1 MKTNITAQV
10 DALWQGQ
17 GVDFAACLD
26 VFPVL
31 EQAKTTPQDP
41 VYHGEGD
48 VWTHTQMVV
57 SELLALADFQAA
69 SESEQRVLFLA
80 ALLHDVA
87 KYRTTVIN
95 EQGRISQPGHS
106 KKGALD
112 ARIVLWELGL
122 PFAERE
128 AVCSLIAVHQVPFFA
143 FEDNRHGHTP
153 QWLCHS
159 LSWQTNI
166 RLLCALAEADMHGR
180 VCADKS
186 QALDNIALLRE
197 LAREEGCEQTP
208 KAFANEHTRLRYF
221 QGHEVYPDFA
231 LQMPQGSRVTLMCG
245 LPASGKNTWVAQHA
259 AGVPVLSYD
268 DTRQRLGLKYG
279 ANEGL
284 VAHTVLEEAKAHLRA
299 KQDFVWNATHLS
311 AQMRQKNLATCF
323 AYDAHV
329 RMVYVEADKATLL
342 KRNHVRD
349 SSLSN
354 AKLLQMLK
362 HWEMPT
368 KLEAHQLTVLGD
380 AGQLVD

>member
-1 MKTNITAQV
+1 MKTNTIAQI
-10 DALWQGQ
+10 DALRQGNQ
-17 GVDFAACLD
+17 VDFAACLAL
-26 VFPVL
+26 FPVL

-57 SELLALADFQAA
+57 AELLVLADFQAA
-69 SESEQRVLFLA
+69 SESEQRILFLA

-95 EQGRISQPGHS
+95 EDGRIGQPGHS

-112 ARIVLWELGL
+112 ARILLWELGL

-128 AVCSLIAVHQVPFFA
+128 AVCNLIAVHQVPFFV

-159 LSWQTNI
+159 LSWQTNV
-166 RLLCALAEADMHGR
+166 RLLCALAEADMQGR

-186 QALDNIALLRE
+186 RALDNIALLRE

-208 KAFANEHTRLRYF
+208 KVFANEHTRLRYF

-231 LQMPQGSRVTLMCG
+231 LQLPQGSKVTLMCG
-245 LPASGKNTWVAQHA
+245 LPASGKNTWVTQHA
-259 AGVPVLSYD
+259 GGVPVLSYD

-284 VAHTVLEEAKAHLRA
+284 VAHTVFEMAKTYLRE

-311 AQMRQKNLATCF
+311 AQMRQKNVAVSL

-329 RMVYVEADKATLL
+329 RIAYVEADKATLL
-342 KRNHVRD
+342 KRNQARD

-362 HWEMPT
+362 HWEMPSV
-368 KLEAHQLTVLGD
+368 LEAHQLDVFTE
-380 AGQLVD
+380 

>member
-1 MKTNITAQV
+1 MKTNTTAQI
-10 DALWQGQ
+10 DALRQGNQ
-17 GVDFAACLD
+17 VDFAACLAL
-26 VFPVL
+26 FPVL

-57 SELLALADFQAA
+57 AELLVLADFQAA
-69 SESEQRVLFLA
+69 SESEQRILFLA

-95 EQGRISQPGHS
+95 EDGRIGQPGHS

-112 ARIVLWELGL
+112 ARILLWELGL

-159 LSWQTNI
+159 LSWQTNV
-166 RLLCALAEADMHGR
+166 RLLCALAEADMQGR

-186 QALDNIALLRE
+186 RALDNIALLRE

-208 KAFANEHTRLRYF
+208 KVFANEHTRLRYF

-231 LQMPQGSRVTLMCG
+231 LQLPQGSKVTLMCG
-245 LPASGKNTWVAQHA
+245 LPASGKNTWVTQHA
-259 AGVPVLSYD
+259 GGVPVLSYD

-284 VAHTVLEEAKAHLRA
+284 VAHTVFEMAKTYLRE

-311 AQMRQKNLATCF
+311 AQMRQKNVAVSL

-329 RMVYVEADKATLL
+329 RIAYVEADKATLL
-342 KRNHVRD
+342 KRNQARD

-362 HWEMPT
+362 HWEMPSV
-368 KLEAHQLTVLGD
+368 LEAHQLDVFTD
-380 AGQLVD
+380 

>member
-1 MKTNITAQV
+1 MKTNTIAQI
-10 DALWQGQ
+10 DALRQGNQ
-17 GVDFAACLD
+17 VDFAACLAL
-26 VFPVL
+26 FPVL

-69 SESEQRVLFLA
+69 SKSEQRILFLA

-95 EQGRISQPGHS
+95 EDGRIGQPGHS

-112 ARIVLWELGL
+112 ARILLWELGL

-159 LSWQTNI
+159 LSWQTNV
-166 RLLCALAEADMHGR
+166 RLLCALAEADMQGR

-186 QALDNIALLRE
+186 RALDNIALLRE

-208 KAFANEHTRLRYF
+208 KVFANEHTRLRYF

-231 LQMPQGSRVTLMCG
+231 LQLPQGSKVTLMCG
-245 LPASGKNTWVAQHA
+245 LPASGKNTWVTQHA
-259 AGVPVLSYD
+259 GGVPVLSYD

-284 VAHTVLEEAKAHLRA
+284 VAHTVFEMAKTYLRE

-311 AQMRQKNLATCF
+311 AQMRQKNVAVSL

-329 RMVYVEADKATLL
+329 RIAYVEADKATLL
-342 KRNHVRD
+342 KRNQARD

-362 HWEMPT
+362 HWEMPSV
-368 KLEAHQLTVLGD
+368 LEAHQLDVFTE
-380 AGQLVD
+380 

>member
-1 MKTNITAQV
+1 MKTNTIAQI
-10 DALWQGQ
+10 DALRQGNQ
-17 GVDFAACLD
+17 VDFAACLAL
-26 VFPVL
+26 FPVL

-48 VWTHTQMVV
+48 VWTHTQKVV
-57 SELLALADFQAA
+57 AELLVLADFQAA
-69 SESEQRVLFLA
+69 SESEQRILFLA

-95 EQGRISQPGHS
+95 EDGRIGQPGHS

-112 ARIVLWELGL
+112 ARILLWELGL

-159 LSWQTNI
+159 LSWQTNV
-166 RLLCALAEADMHGR
+166 RLLCALAEADMQGR

-186 QALDNIALLRE
+186 RALDNIALLRE

-208 KAFANEHTRLRYF
+208 KVFANEHTRLRYF

-231 LQMPQGSRVTLMCG
+231 LQLPQGSKVTLMCG
-245 LPASGKNTWVAQHA
+245 LPASGKNTWVTQHA
-259 AGVPVLSYD
+259 GGVPVLSYD

-284 VAHTVLEEAKAHLRA
+284 VAHTVFEMAKTYLRE

-311 AQMRQKNLATCF
+311 AQMRQKNVAVSL

-329 RMVYVEADKATLL
+329 RIAYVEADKATLL
-342 KRNHVRD
+342 KRNQARD

-362 HWEMPT
+362 HWEMPSV
-368 KLEAHQLTVLGD
+368 LEAHQLDVFTE
-380 AGQLVD
+380 

>member
-1 MKTNITAQV
+1 MKTNTTAQI
-10 DALWQGQ
+10 DALRQGNQ
-17 GVDFAACLD
+17 VDFAACLAL
-26 VFPVL
+26 FPVL

-57 SELLALADFQAA
+57 AELLVLADFQAA
-69 SESEQRVLFLA
+69 SKSEQRILFLA

-95 EQGRISQPGHS
+95 EDGRIGQPGHS

-112 ARIVLWELGL
+112 ARILLWELGL

-159 LSWQTNI
+159 LSWQTNV
-166 RLLCALAEADMHGR
+166 RLLCALAEADMQGR

-186 QALDNIALLRE
+186 RALDNIALLRE

-208 KAFANEHTRLRYF
+208 KVFANEHTRLRYF

-231 LQMPQGSRVTLMCG
+231 LQLPQGSKVTLMCG
-245 LPASGKNTWVAQHA
+245 LPASGKNTWVTQHA
-259 AGVPVLSYD
+259 GGVPVLSYD

-284 VAHTVLEEAKAHLRA
+284 VAHTVFEMAKTYLRE

-311 AQMRQKNLATCF
+311 AQMRQKNVAVSL

-329 RMVYVEADKATLL
+329 RIAYVEADKATLL
-342 KRNHVRD
+342 KRNQARD

-362 HWEMPT
+362 HWEMPSV
-368 KLEAHQLTVLGD
+368 LEAHQLDVFTD
-380 AGQLVD
+380 

>member
-1 MKTNITAQV
+1 MKTNTIAQI
-10 DALWQGQ
+10 DALRQGNQ
-17 GVDFAACLD
+17 VDFAACLAL
-26 VFPVL
+26 FPVL

-57 SELLALADFQAA
+57 AELLVLADFQAA
-69 SESEQRVLFLA
+69 SESEQRILFLA

-95 EQGRISQPGHS
+95 EDGRIGQPGHS

-112 ARIVLWELGL
+112 ARILLWELGL

-143 FEDNRHGHTP
+143 FENNHHGHAP
-153 QWLCHS
+153 QWLCHR
-159 LSWQTNI
+159 LSWQTNV
-166 RLLCALAEADMHGR
+166 RLLCALAEADMQGR

-186 QALDNIALLRE
+186 RALDNIALLRE

-208 KAFANEHTRLRYF
+208 KIFANEHTRLRYF

-231 LQMPQGSRVTLMCG
+231 LQMPQGSKVTLMCG
-245 LPASGKNTWVAQHA
+245 LPASGKNTWVTQHA
-259 AGVPVLSYD
+259 GGVPVLSYD

-284 VAHTVLEEAKAHLRA
+284 VAHTVFEMAKTYLRE

-311 AQMRQKNLATCF
+311 AQMRQKNVAVSL

-329 RMVYVEADKATLL
+329 RIAYVEADKATLL
-342 KRNHVRD
+342 KRNQARD

-362 HWEMPT
+362 HWEMPSV
-368 KLEAHQLTVLGD
+368 LEAHQLDVFTE
-380 AGQLVD
+380 

>member
-1 MKTNITAQV
+1 MKTNTIAQI
-10 DALWQGQ
+10 DALRQGNQ
-17 GVDFAACLD
+17 VDFAACLAL
-26 VFPVL
+26 FPVL

-57 SELLALADFQAA
+57 AELLVLADFQAA
-69 SESEQRVLFLA
+69 SESEQRILFLA

-95 EQGRISQPGHS
+95 EDGRIGQPGHS

-112 ARIVLWELGL
+112 ARILLWELGL

-166 RLLCALAEADMHGR
+166 RLLCALAEADMQGR

-186 QALDNIALLRE
+186 RALDNIALLRE

-208 KAFANEHTRLRYF
+208 KIFANEHTRLRYF

-231 LQMPQGSRVTLMCG
+231 LQMPQGSKVTLMCG
-245 LPASGKNTWVAQHA
+245 LPASGKNTWVTQHA
-259 AGVPVLSYD
+259 GGVPVLSYD

-284 VAHTVLEEAKAHLRA
+284 VAHTVFEMAKTYLRE

-311 AQMRQKNLATCF
+311 AQMRQKNVAVSL

-329 RMVYVEADKATLL
+329 RIAYVEADKATLL
-342 KRNHVRD
+342 KRNQARD

-362 HWEMPT
+362 HWEMPSV
-368 KLEAHQLTVLGD
+368 LEAHQLDVFTE
-380 AGQLVD
+380 

>member
-1 MKTNITAQV
+1 MKTNTIAQI
-10 DALWQGQ
+10 DALRQGNQ
-17 GVDFAACLD
+17 VDFAACLAL
-26 VFPVL
+26 FPVL

-57 SELLALADFQAA
+57 AELLVLADFQAA
-69 SESEQRVLFLA
+69 SESEQRILFLA

-95 EQGRISQPGHS
+95 EDGRIGQPGHS

-112 ARIVLWELGL
+112 ARILLWELGL

-159 LSWQTNI
+159 LSWQTNV
-166 RLLCALAEADMHGR
+166 RLLCALAEADMQGR

-186 QALDNIALLRE
+186 RALDNIALLRE

-208 KAFANEHTRLRYF
+208 KVFANEHTRLRYF

-231 LQMPQGSRVTLMCG
+231 LQMPQGSKVTLMCG
-245 LPASGKNTWVAQHA
+245 LPASGKNTWVTQHA
-259 AGVPVLSYD
+259 GGVPVLSYD

-284 VAHTVLEEAKAHLRA
+284 VAHTVFEMAKTYLRE

-311 AQMRQKNLATCF
+311 AQMRQKNVAVSL

-329 RMVYVEADKATLL
+329 RIAYVEADKATLL
-342 KRNHVRD
+342 KRNQARD

-362 HWEMPT
+362 HWEMPSV
-368 KLEAHQLTVLGD
+368 LEAHQLDVITD
-380 AGQLVD
+380 

>member
-1 MKTNITAQV
+1 MKTNTTAQI
-10 DALWQGQ
+10 DALRQGNQ
-17 GVDFAACLD
+17 VDFAACLEL
-26 VFPVL
+26 FPVL

-69 SESEQRVLFLA
+69 SKSEQRILFLA

-95 EQGRISQPGHS
+95 EDGRIGQPGHS

-112 ARIVLWELGL
+112 ARILLWELGL

-128 AVCSLIAVHQVPFFA
+128 AVCSLVAVHQVPFFA
-143 FEDNRHGHTP
+143 FENNHHGHAP
-153 QWLCHS
+153 QWLCHR
-159 LSWQTNI
+159 LSWQTNV
-166 RLLCALAEADMHGR
+166 RLLCALAEADMQGR

-186 QALDNIALLRE
+186 RALDNIALLRE

-208 KAFANEHTRLRYF
+208 KVFANEHTRLRYF

-231 LQMPQGSRVTLMCG
+231 LQMPQGSKVTLMCG
-245 LPASGKNTWVAQHA
+245 LPASGKNTWVTQHA
-259 AGVPVLSYD
+259 GGLPVLSYD

-284 VAHTVLEEAKAHLRA
+284 VAHTVFEMAKTYLRE

-311 AQMRQKNLATCF
+311 AQMRQKNVAVCL

-329 RMVYVEADKATLL
+329 RIAYVEAGKATLL
-342 KRNHVRD
+342 KRNQARD

-362 HWEMPT
+362 HWEMPSV
-368 KLEAHQLTVLGD
+368 LEAHQLDVFTD
-380 AGQLVD
+380 

>member
-1 MKTNITAQV
+1 MKTNTIAQI
-10 DALWQGQ
+10 DALRQGNQ
-17 GVDFAACLD
+17 VDFAACLAL
-26 VFPVL
+26 FPVL

-57 SELLALADFQAA
+57 AELLVLADFQAA
-69 SESEQRVLFLA
+69 SESEQRILFLA

-95 EQGRISQPGHS
+95 EDGRIGQPGHS

-112 ARIVLWELGL
+112 ARILLWELGL

-128 AVCSLIAVHQVPFFA
+128 AVCSLVAVHQVPFFA
-143 FEDNRHGHTP
+143 FENNHHGHAP
-153 QWLCHS
+153 QWLCHR
-159 LSWQTNI
+159 LSWQTNV
-166 RLLCALAEADMHGR
+166 RLLCALAEADMQGR

-186 QALDNIALLRE
+186 RALDNIALLRE

-208 KAFANEHTRLRYF
+208 KIFANEHTRLRYF

-231 LQMPQGSRVTLMCG
+231 LQMPQGSKVTLMCG
-245 LPASGKNTWVAQHA
+245 LPASGKNTWVTQHA
-259 AGVPVLSYD
+259 GGVPVLSYD

-284 VAHTVLEEAKAHLRA
+284 VAHTVFEMAKTYLRE

-311 AQMRQKNLATCF
+311 AQMRQKNVAVSL

-329 RMVYVEADKATLL
+329 RIAYVEADKATLL
-342 KRNHVRD
+342 KRNQARD

-362 HWEMPT
+362 HWEMPSV
-368 KLEAHQLTVLGD
+368 LEAHQLDVFTE
-380 AGQLVD
+380 